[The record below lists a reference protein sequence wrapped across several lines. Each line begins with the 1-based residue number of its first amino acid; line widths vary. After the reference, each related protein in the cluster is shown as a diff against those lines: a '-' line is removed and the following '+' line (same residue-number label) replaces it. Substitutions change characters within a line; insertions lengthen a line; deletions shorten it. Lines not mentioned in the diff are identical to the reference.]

1 MGYSGH
7 YHSNNYAYQSASY
20 VQQYLKECYSNI
32 ELPDAERKS
41 YDSCY
46 RFMYFIE
53 YGERYYRHASTADAE
68 LKPILLFYG
77 MIQLLKA
84 CLITIDPNYP
94 GDTHVLAHGVT
105 SRKRKKRH
113 YAFLQDEV
121 KGQKNGLFEYFSR
134 KMFHVKQVE
143 GEKYKME
150 DLLTLIPEVCPLFEK
165 LTRKVTSYKMIS
177 LTSTSFTIQA
187 SILDTLNMTAER
199 FESYIQQHG
208 DTSIKVL
215 THNRDFITLQFKE
228 DPVAGLQRRPFLYD
242 RNTLYLPAERS
253 QYNPI
258 AEVMAHYLILYNLS
272 MICRYETEWW
282 GDLFH
287 TQESLDLPF
296 ILQFLEVTSEKI
308 PHLLY
313 EFLNKRGKS

>member
-7 YHSNNYAYQSASY
+7 HRTTNYEFQSASY
-20 VQQYLKECYSNI
+20 VQQYLKKCYSNI
-32 ELPDAERKS
+32 EIPDAERKS
-41 YDSCY
+41 YDACY

-53 YGERYYRHASTADAE
+53 YGERYYRHAAIAETE

-84 CLITIDPNYP
+84 CLLTLDPNYP

-113 YAFLQDEV
+113 YSFMQDEV

-134 KMFHVKQVE
+134 KMFHMKQVE
-143 GEKYKME
+143 GEKYRME
-150 DLLTLIPEVCPLFEK
+150 EVLSLIPEMSSLFE
-165 LTRKVTSYKMIS
+165 RMSGKVICYRAIP
-177 LTSTSFTIQA
+177 LTSNSFTIQ
-187 SILDTLNMTAER
+187 SDILDSLNMTVER
-199 FESYIQQHG
+199 FESFLKQHRKEE
-208 DTSIKVL
+208 IKVFTQSRNLL
-215 THNRDFITLQFKE
+215 TLKIEGGLSKELFK
-228 DPVAGLQRRPFLYD
+228 RPFLSSHEK
-242 RNTLYLPAERS
+242 LYIPAERI

-258 AEVMAHYLILYNLS
+258 TEIMAHYLILYNLS

-287 TQESLDLPF
+287 TQESVDLPF
-296 ILQFLEVTSEKI
+296 ILQFLEITSEKV
-308 PHLLY
+308 PYLLY
-313 EFLNKRGKS
+313 EFLEMRK

>member
-7 YHSNNYAYQSASY
+7 QHSANLAYHSASY
-20 VQQYLKECYSNI
+20 VQQYLKECYSKI

-41 YDSCY
+41 YDTCY

-53 YGERYYRHASTADAE
+53 YGDRYYRHAEMADAE

-105 SRKRKKRH
+105 SRKRKKRQ

-143 GEKYKME
+143 GEKYRME
-150 DLLTLIPEVCPLFEK
+150 DLLSLIPEIDPLFGK
-165 LTRKVTSYKMIS
+165 LNGKRTNYYMTPIS
-177 LTSTSFTIQA
+177 INTFTVH
-187 SILDTLNMTAER
+187 SNILDSLNMTVER
-199 FESYIQQHG
+199 LESYLQQQGLCSVKILAQH
-208 DTSIKVL
+208 
-215 THNRDFITLQFKE
+215 RDFITLQVHREPKLE
-228 DPVAGLQRRPFLYD
+228 LQERPFLYG
-242 RNTLYLPAERS
+242 TGGVYLPAERN
-253 QYNPI
+253 QYNSI
-258 AEVMAHYLILYNLS
+258 TEVMVHYLVLYNLS

-287 TQESLDLPF
+287 TQESSDLPY
-296 ILQFLEVTSEKI
+296 ILQFLEITSKKI
-308 PHLLY
+308 PKLLY
-313 EFLNKRGKS
+313 GFLDQRGK

>member
-7 YHSNNYAYQSASY
+7 HQSDSFAYHSASY
-20 VQQYLKECYSNI
+20 VQQYLKECYSKI

-41 YDSCY
+41 YDTCY

-53 YGERYYRHASTADAE
+53 YGDRYYRHAETANTE

-84 CLITIDPNYP
+84 CLVTIDPNYP

-113 YAFLQDEV
+113 YSFLQDEV

-150 DLLTLIPEVCPLFEK
+150 DLLSLIPEMSPLFMK
-165 LTRKVTSYKMIS
+165 LNQKATTFSLIS
-177 LTSTSFTIQA
+177 LTPNSFTVSS
-187 SILDTLNMTAER
+187 SILDSLNMTVER
-199 FESYIQQHG
+199 FESYLQHQG
-208 DTSIKVL
+208 ISSVEIL
-215 THNRDFITLQFKE
+215 THSRDLITLQVLE
-228 DPVAGLQRRPFLYD
+228 EPVREIQERPFLYD
-242 RNTLYLPAERS
+242 KNGIYLPAERG

-258 AEVMAHYLILYNLS
+258 TEVMVHYLILYNLS

-287 TQESLDLPF
+287 TQESVDLPF

-308 PHLLY
+308 PKLLY
-313 EFLNKRGKS
+313 AFLDKRGQ

>member
-7 YHSNNYAYQSASY
+7 HQSDNFAYYSASY
-20 VQQYLKECYSNI
+20 VQQYLKECYSKI

-41 YDSCY
+41 YDTCY

-53 YGERYYRHASTADAE
+53 YGERYYRHAEKADAE

-77 MIQLLKA
+77 MIQLIKA
-84 CLITIDPNYP
+84 CLITMDPNYP
-94 GDTHVLAHGVT
+94 GDSHVLAHGVT
-105 SRKRKKRH
+105 SRKRKKRQ

-150 DLLTLIPEVCPLFEK
+150 DLLSLIPEMSPLFVK
-165 LTRKVTSYKMIS
+165 LNRKVTTNIM
-177 LTSTSFTIQA
+177 TAVTPNSFA
-187 SILDTLNMTAER
+187 VSSNILDSLNMTVER
-199 FESYIQQHG
+199 FESYLQQQG
-208 DTSIKVL
+208 IPSVKIL
-215 THNRDFITLQFKE
+215 THTRDFITFQVLEEPVRELQK
-228 DPVAGLQRRPFLYD
+228 RPFLYD
-242 RNTLYLPAERS
+242 KNGIYLPAERS

-258 AEVMAHYLILYNLS
+258 TEVMAHYLILYNLS

-287 TQESLDLPF
+287 TQESVDLPF
-296 ILQFLEVTSEKI
+296 ILQFLEVTSEKV
-308 PHLLY
+308 PKLLY
-313 EFLNKRGKS
+313 AFLDMRGQ

>member
-7 YHSNNYAYQSASY
+7 HFTTNYAYHSSSY
-20 VQQYLKECYSNI
+20 VQQYLKKCYSEM
-32 ELPDAERKS
+32 ELEDYERKS
-41 YDSCY
+41 YDACY

-53 YGERYYRHASTADAE
+53 YGERYYRHATLAETE

-84 CLITIDPNYP
+84 CLITLDPNYP

-113 YAFLQDEV
+113 YAFMQDEV

-134 KMFHVKQVE
+134 KMFHVEQLE
-143 GEKYKME
+143 GEKYRME
-150 DLLTLIPEVCPLFEK
+150 ELLSLIPEISPLFEK
-165 LTRKVTSYKMIS
+165 LTGKVTCYQAIPI
-177 LTSTSFTIQA
+177 TSTSFTIQ
-187 SILDTLNMTAER
+187 SNILDSLNMTIER
-199 FESYIQQHG
+199 FEAYLQQHAKRK
-208 DTSIKVL
+208 IKVIS
-215 THNRDFITLQFKE
+215 TNRDVMTLNCEECLTEEFNGR
-228 DPVAGLQRRPFLYD
+228 PYLSTHHGLF
-242 RNTLYLPAERS
+242 LPAERV

-258 AEVMAHYLILYNLS
+258 TEVMAHYLILYNLS

-287 TQESLDLPF
+287 TQESTDLPF
-296 ILQFLEVTSEKI
+296 ILQFLEVTSQKVPE
-308 PHLLY
+308 LLY
-313 EFLNKRGKS
+313 GFLETRI